1 MDKRPHHRDTEES
14 QRFTERF
21 SVCSVIFVCSVIS
34 KKLCAPLCYLC
45 VSVVKNLLIQ
55 SEPAVTLTNPNAN
68 EMISDE

>member
-1 MDKRPHHRDTEES
+1 MDKRPHHRDIEES

-21 SVCSVIFVCSVIS
+21 SVCSVIS

-68 EMISDE
+68 EMTSDE